1 MTSTDAAGSR
11 AATGSTLTGSASPV
25 STLTGSASAGSGG
38 AGSDGCGSGVI
49 KVVAFGGGHGLAGS
63 LRALLTSSLDL
74 DITAVV
80 TVGDNGGSSGRLRV
94 ERDAQL
100 PPGDLRM
107 ALAAL
112 ADDDPTHQR
121 TVALMQHRF
130 ELVGKL
136 GDAQPGSLRRRS
148 ADVPTVGLKPARVLA
163 ATGGGLADPLAG
175 HAVGN
180 LLLLGLME
188 LLGDP
193 VAALEHAG
201 RMVGARGRVLPMA
214 GHAVGIEADVLGG
227 DPDRPGEIVTVVG
240 QHAVAVTT
248 GHVEAVRITPASPPA
263 SPPALTAIAD
273 ADWLIFGPGSWY
285 TSVLPHLLVPDL
297 AAAIVASPAR
307 RLVTLNLA
315 ADNETAGLSVADHLA
330 MLHHYLPRLHVDTV
344 LADARWVGDPE
355 PVDKAARALGAE
367 LVLAS
372 LAVADG
378 SPRHD
383 PESLGVALV
392 PVLGASR

>member
-1 MTSTDAAGSR
+1 VTAP
-11 AATGSTLTGSASPV
+11 L
-25 STLTGSASAGSGG
+25 
-38 AGSDGCGSGVI
+38 
-49 KVVAFGGGHGLAGS
+49 KVVAFGGGHGLAAS
-63 LRALLTSSLDL
+63 LRGLRHASLALGL

-80 TVGDNGGSSGRLRV
+80 TVGDNGGSSGRLRN

-112 ADDDPTHQR
+112 ADDDPVHQR

-130 ELVGKL
+130 DLVGKPDRRAPGAAVGGNRAGDPRRNL
-136 GDAQPGSLRRRS
+136 GRA
-148 ADVPTVGLKPARVLA
+148 LA
-163 ATGGGLADPLAG
+163 ATGGGERDPLAG

-193 VAALEHAG
+193 VEALEHAG

-214 GHAVGIEADVLGG
+214 CHAVGIEADVRDG
-227 DPDRPGEIVTVVG
+227 DPARPGQTVTVEG
-240 QHAVAVTT
+240 QHAVAVTS
-248 GHVEAVRITPASPPA
+248 GHVEAVRITPKSPPA
-263 SPPALTAIAD
+263 SPPALAAIAE

-285 TSVLPHLLVPDL
+285 TSVLPHLMVPEL
-297 AAAIVASPAR
+297 AAAILASPAR

-330 MLHHYLPRLHVDTV
+330 ALHWYLPGLHVDAV
-344 LADARWVGDPE
+344 LADAKWVGEPE
-355 PVDKAARALGAE
+355 PVHRAAEELGAT
-367 LVLAS
+367 LVLAP

-383 PESLGVALV
+383 PEALGVALV
-392 PVLGASR
+392 PVLGAAR